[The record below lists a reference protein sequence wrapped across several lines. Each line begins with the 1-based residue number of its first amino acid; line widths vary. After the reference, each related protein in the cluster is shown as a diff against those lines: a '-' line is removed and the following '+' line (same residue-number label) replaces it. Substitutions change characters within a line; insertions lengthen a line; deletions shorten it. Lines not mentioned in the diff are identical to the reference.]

1 MGTVHVTERF
11 GEVDALRGAAV
22 LMMIVYHTLFDL
34 DFLGVLD
41 LDMGSPVIWFTGRLT
56 AFLFI
61 FLVGVSLSLSHS
73 RRGVTSS
80 RHYII
85 RGLKIFL
92 WGMVITAATW
102 IYPHNGFIAF
112 GVLHFIGLA
121 VILTHPLAGRRTAAL
136 ALSAVAITVGVLMS
150 GLRVETPL
158 LMWLGIRPYNLY
170 TLDYFPLFPWLGVVL
185 LGIFTGDTLYPGY
198 RRRFGLRAWSPSL
211 LQLIGRNSLKVY
223 LVHQPVIV
231 GIIWAAMYLTS

>member
-1 MGTVHVTERF
+1 MVTGHARF

-22 LMMIVYHTLFDL
+22 LMMIAYHALFDL
-34 DFLGVLD
+34 DFMGVLD
-41 LDMGSPVIWFTGRLT
+41 IDMGSPLIWFTGRLT

-61 FLVGVSLSLSHS
+61 FLVGASLSLSRS
-73 RRGVTSS
+73 RREVNA
-80 RHYII
+80 RHYIL

-102 IYPHNGFIAF
+102 IYPHKGFIVF

-121 VILTHPLAGRRTAAL
+121 VILTHPLAGRRAATL
-136 ALSAVAITVGVLMS
+136 VLSVITIITGALISGV
-150 GLRVETPL
+150 RVETPL

-185 LGIFTGDTLYPGY
+185 LGIFIGDTLYPGY
-198 RRRFGLRAWSPSL
+198 RRRFRLRVWSPHL

-223 LVHQPVIV
+223 LAHQPVTV
-231 GIIWAAMYLTS
+231 GIIWVAMNLRS

>member
-1 MGTVHVTERF
+1 MVTAHARF

-22 LMMIVYHTLFDL
+22 LMMIGYHALFDL

-41 LDMGSPVIWFTGRLT
+41 IDMGSPVIWFTGRLT

-61 FLVGVSLSLSHS
+61 FLVGVSLSLSNS
-73 RRGVTSS
+73 RREVNA
-80 RHYII
+80 RHYIL

-102 IYPHNGFIAF
+102 IYPHKGFIVF

-121 VILTHPLAGRRTAAL
+121 VILTYPLAGRRAAAL
-136 ALSAVAITVGVLMS
+136 TLSAIAITVGFIMS
-150 GLRVETPL
+150 GVRVETPL

-170 TLDYFPLFPWLGVVL
+170 TLDYFPFFPWLGVVL

-223 LVHQPVIV
+223 LIHQPVIV
-231 GIIWAAMYLTS
+231 GIIWLLMDLNS